1 MIDDQPIWRPMAA
14 ADLDRVSQIAGQ
26 IHASLPERAEVLAE
40 KFRLFPQGCFIFQY
54 DGKIVG
60 YAIAHPWT
68 CEAIPPLDSFLGTLP
83 VAPNCLYLH
92 DAALLPEGR
101 GHAGASRLIA
111 ALRKVA
117 NSLDLPCL
125 ALVSV
130 YQSDLLW
137 SRFGFSAAGDPGLAA
152 KLACYGS
159 TAKYMTAPA
168 KAFVIFD

>member
-1 MIDDQPIWRPMAA
+1 MITNEPSWRPMAA
-14 ADLDRVSQIAGQ
+14 SDLDRVSQIAGQ

-40 KFRLFPQGCFIFQY
+40 KFRLFPQGCFIFQC

-68 CEAIPPLDSFLGTLP
+68 RDAIPPLDSFLGELP
-83 VAPNCLYLH
+83 DAPNCLYLH

-101 GHAGASRLIA
+101 GHAGASQLIA
-111 ALRKVA
+111 ALRRVA
-117 NSLDLPCL
+117 NSLDLTWL

-137 SRFGFSAAGDPGLAA
+137 SRFGFSAAGDLGLSA
-152 KLACYGS
+152 KLACYGA
-159 TAKYMTAPA
+159 TAKYMTAS
-168 KAFVIFD
+168 V

>member
-1 MIDDQPIWRPMAA
+1 MINNEPAWRPMAV
-14 ADLDRVSQIAGQ
+14 ADLEMVSQIAGQ

-40 KFRLFPQGCFIFQY
+40 KFRLFPQGCFIFQG

-68 CEAIPPLDSFLGTLP
+68 RQAIPPLDCFLGELP
-83 VAPNCLYLH
+83 SAPNCLYLH

-101 GHAGASRLIA
+101 GHAGASQLIA
-111 ALRKVA
+111 ALRSVA
-117 NSLDLPCL
+117 NSLDLSSL

-137 SRFGFSAAGDPGLAA
+137 RRFGFSDAPEPGLAA

-159 TAKYMTAPA
+159 SAKYMTAP
-168 KAFVIFD
+168 V